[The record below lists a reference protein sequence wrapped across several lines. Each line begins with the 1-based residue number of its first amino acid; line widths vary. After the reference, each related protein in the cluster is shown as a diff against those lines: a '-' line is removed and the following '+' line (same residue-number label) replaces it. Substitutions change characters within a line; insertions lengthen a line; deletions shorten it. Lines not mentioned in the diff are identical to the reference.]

1 MSYKLRDILE
11 CACVEG
17 SAPCR
22 IDMGG
27 TLDIRTFYYAL
38 RHLYPCTFNIAL
50 ELRTRVRLFPYRDS
64 LVKVSSKGFETA
76 EFPLDRVP
84 FDHPLGLIFAI
95 AAYFRIEGVH
105 IDIHSASPPRSA
117 LGGSSSAAAA
127 LVTVFTRA
135 LEKTGA
141 NSYSRSQI
149 ALLAHGIEESIAGVP
164 CGLQDQLAAVYGGV
178 NTWYWPGKIEGP
190 AFKKEAIFKESF
202 FDVFE
207 KHLLLAYCGLPHES
221 KNINGIWIRQ
231 FLSGR
236 SRGIWSDIVQCTR
249 TFVAAL
255 KERNFV
261 EAATAMNMETAL
273 RRKMTPE
280 VFDEMGEKL
289 YHSALENQCGVR
301 FTGAG
306 GGGCVWALGE
316 IEDILQLKIRWKKI
330 LKERKEAG
338 LLNVRID
345 TEGVSCSL

>member
-1 MSYKLRDILE
+1 MSDKLRDILE

-27 TLDIRTFYYAL
+27 TLDIRTFFYAL
-38 RHLYPCTFNIAL
+38 RYLNPCTFNIAL
-50 ELRTRVRLFPYRDS
+50 DLRTRVRLFPYRDG

-95 AAYFRIEGVH
+95 AAYFRIGGVH

-127 LVTVFTRA
+127 LVTIFTKV
-135 LEKTGA
+135 LEKTGEK
-141 NSYSRSQI
+141 SYSRSQI

-178 NTWYWPGKIEGP
+178 NTWHWPGKIEGP
-190 AFKKEAIFKESF
+190 AFIKEAIFNETF
-202 FDVFE
+202 VDVLE
-207 KHLLLAYCGLPHES
+207 KHLLLAYCGRPHES

-249 TFVAAL
+249 TFVVAL
-255 KERNFV
+255 KERNFA
-261 EAATAMNMETAL
+261 EAVTAMNMETAL

-280 VFDEMGEKL
+280 VFDEMGAKL
-289 YHSALENQCGVR
+289 CRPALENQCGVR

-338 LLNVRID
+338 LLSVKVDI
-345 TEGVSCSL
+345 EGVSCSL